1 MIRSER
7 FVVSSN
13 IRLETFK
20 LAVFNMEVTQVAPFS
35 YSACFVWDLKN
46 QQRGLPKIPAFQS
59 GDVRVSCVSVC
70 VVRVA
75 IQAIVIRVCVVTVNE
90 RVCVP
95 ACVCV

>member
-1 MIRSER
+1 MIWLER

-13 IRLETFK
+13 IRQETFK

-46 QQRGLPKIPAFQS
+46 QQYGLLKIPTFQS
-59 GDVRVSCVSVC
+59 GDISRSCVSVC

-75 IQAIVIRVCVVTVNE
+75 TIKQAIALRVCV
-90 RVCVP
+90 
-95 ACVCV
+95 